1 MSRRRLAAVLRKK
14 FKMGCVGI
22 FSYDGAEVHYK
33 KLMRLVEEATEQYQ
47 QVALLQTGGE
57 AKETFSTT
65 HDPQTSDSD
74 NSSIGDGAED
84 DESSV
89 PDPGNTLATGAEVM
103 ETPWKIFFKQSPH
116 DITGSRNERA
126 EDGKNDELQTI
137 PSSGGG
143 VECLTNQNSENDSD
157 VTTVNHLTTKDDTTS
172 SDVGVSVNKE
182 ATTFHWNVN
191 ATEFKPVFG

>member
-1 MSRRRLAAVLRKK
+1 
-14 FKMGCVGI
+14 
-22 FSYDGAEVHYK
+22 
-33 KLMRLVEEATEQYQ
+33 MRLVEEATEQYQ

-74 NSSIGDGAED
+74 NSSIGDGVED

-89 PDPGNTLATGAEVM
+89 PDPGNTSVTGAQVM
-103 ETPWKIFFKQSPH
+103 DTPWKIFFKQSPH
-116 DITGSRNERA
+116 DITGSRNERT

-143 VECLTNQNSENDSD
+143 VQCLTNQNLENDSND
-157 VTTVNHLTTKDDTTS
+157 TTVNHLTNHISKDDITS

-182 ATTFHWNVN
+182 DNN
-191 ATEFKPVFG
+191 IPLECRCN

>member
-1 MSRRRLAAVLRKK
+1 
-14 FKMGCVGI
+14 
-22 FSYDGAEVHYK
+22 
-33 KLMRLVEEATEQYQ
+33 MRLVEEATEQYQ

-74 NSSIGDGAED
+74 NSSIEDGVED
-84 DESSV
+84 DEGSV
-89 PDPGNTLATGAEVM
+89 PDPGNTLARGAQVM
-103 ETPWKIFFKQSPH
+103 DTPWKIFFKQSPH

-126 EDGKNDELQTI
+126 EDGKNEELQTV
-137 PSSGGG
+137 PSSGTGGG

-157 VTTVNHLTTKDDTTS
+157 VTTVNHLTNHISKDDITS

-182 ATTFHWNVN
+182 ATTFHWNLN
-191 ATEFKPVFG
+191 ATEFKPSFF

>member
-1 MSRRRLAAVLRKK
+1 
-14 FKMGCVGI
+14 
-22 FSYDGAEVHYK
+22 
-33 KLMRLVEEATEQYQ
+33 MRLVEEATEQYQ

-57 AKETFSTT
+57 AKETT

-74 NSSIGDGAED
+74 NSSIGDGVED

-89 PDPGNTLATGAEVM
+89 PDPGNGNVTSATGAQVM
-103 ETPWKIFFKQSPH
+103 DTPWKIFFKQSPH
-116 DITGSRNERA
+116 DITGSRSERA
-126 EDGKNDELQTI
+126 EDGKNNELQTV

-157 VTTVNHLTTKDDTTS
+157 VTTVNHLTNHISKDDITS
-172 SDVGVSVNKE
+172 SDVDVSVNKE

-191 ATEFKPVFG
+191 ATEFKPVC